1 MKMKNYEVTIMSDKR
16 VLSGKPSVDRP
27 WMQYYPDMLM
37 QMIKEPNCTI
47 NEYLRNCCPGMD
59 VDAIHYYGENISWKT
74 VFEQAD
80 KTARAL
86 KAIGFGEGDQI
97 PVYLRLVP
105 EFLYLLLGAEKIG
118 ASVLC
123 RDNTVEENV
132 EAARKAKAKVI
143 IAHDFMS
150 NKEMHEFL
158 DNSEV
163 EKIVLLSPVHS
174 GSRDEMPAHV
184 QACLNDCY
192 PSKCAAGSAVVTWDE
207 FISQGETYTGTV
219 EVPADI
225 KRPLFRAYTSG
236 STGPSKQVIHS
247 AETMLGIICQMNFY
261 GGAEEFRPNWMV
273 TCLPPALVAV
283 VVSMVLLPLSSNK
296 LLIMD
301 PFCYPEDVDLELMR
315 YKANNWPIIPMFI
328 ENVMRNGRIP
338 DDYDMSHLLAAG
350 PGCEACNNIQL
361 ENMEKFL
368 HAHNCNIRVTTGY
381 GSSEAGSTFSLP
393 MAPKPIRD
401 GNVGI
406 PMPLSVVSVFK
417 PGTQEELTYNQLGE
431 ICKTGPG
438 NMLGYDNPEAT
449 AKALQ
454 KHEDGNIWL
463 HTGDLGYMD
472 EDGVMYV
479 LNRGYAPR
487 YGGGDLAVLPM
498 ENRVANARIEGIDDE
513 FFVLIDDEDHPGY
526 YVPYL
531 YVVLEEGYS
540 IDSIRDKVD
549 ACLDEYM
556 RPADIIQLDKRP
568 FFHFKTNRIG
578 LIRELKEESA
588 S

>member
-1 MKMKNYEVTIMSDKR
+1 MNNKK
-16 VLSGKPSVDRP
+16 VLTGKPSIDRP
-27 WMQYYPDMLM
+27 WMQYYPDALM
-37 QMIKEPNCTI
+37 QMIKIPNCTI
-47 NEYLRNCCPGMD
+47 EQYLRNCCPGMEI
-59 VDAIHYYGENISWKT
+59 DAIHYYGENITWKT
-74 VFEQAD
+74 VFEQSE

-118 ASVLC
+118 ASLLC
-123 RDNTVEENV
+123 RDNTLSENV
-132 EAARKAKAKVI
+132 EAAKKAKAKAM

-150 NKEMHEFL
+150 QNEMHEFL
-158 DNSEV
+158 NNSDI
-163 EKIVLLSPVHS
+163 EKIVLLSPVHH
-174 GSRDEMPAHV
+174 GNKKAMPAYI
-184 QACLNDCY
+184 QACLNDYY
-192 PSKCAAGSAVVTWDE
+192 PPICASGPATMTWDE
-207 FISQGETYTGTV
+207 FIAQGEAYNGPV
-219 EVPADI
+219 EAVTNID
-225 KRPLFRAYTSG
+225 RPLFRAYTSG

-247 AETMLGIICQMNFY
+247 ASTMLGIICQMNFY

-283 VVSMVLLPLSSNK
+283 VVSMVLMPLASNK

-301 PFCYPEDVDLELMR
+301 PFCSEEDVDLELMR

-338 DDYDMSHLLAAG
+338 DDYDLSHLLAAG

-361 ENMEKFL
+361 ENIEKFL
-368 HAHNCNIRVTTGY
+368 HEHNCNVRVTTGY

-401 GNVGI
+401 GNAGV
-406 PMPLSVVSVFK
+406 PMPLSIVSIFK

-438 NMLGYDNPEAT
+438 NMLGYDNPAAT
-449 AKALQ
+449 AKTLQ
-454 KHEDGNIWL
+454 KHADGNIWL

-472 EDGVMYV
+472 EDGVLYV
-479 LNRGYAPR
+479 LNRGYSPR

-513 FFVLIDDEDHPGY
+513 FFVLVNDEEHPGY

-531 YVVLEEGYS
+531 YVVLNDGYTV
-540 IDSIRDKVD
+540 DSIRNQVD
-549 ACLDEYM
+549 ECLEEYM
-556 RPADIIQLDKRP
+556 RPVEIIQLDKRP

-578 LIRELKEESA
+578 LIKELKEQSA